1 MATSSLPPKLPLSAL
16 TATSVQTTVDDA
28 FLMAPGIIED
38 VTLVFQSRTLQGIA
52 GPSSML

>member
-16 TATSVQTTVDDA
+16 TAMSVQTTLDDA
-28 FLMAPGIIED
+28 FLMAPGIIEG
-38 VTLVFQSRTLQGIA
+38 VTLVFQSRTLQGIT

>member
-16 TATSVQTTVDDA
+16 TAMSVQTTVDDA
-28 FLMAPGIIED
+28 FLMAPGIIEG
-38 VTLVFQSRTLQGIA
+38 VTLVFQSRTLQGIT